1 LYANLATCA
10 SDESCQLKLAL
21 AKHTQIFK
29 YTSMSHLRE
38 IWELI
43 DQFIPSLQAPRKRH
57 RKATAWQK
65 WLQWWDIAS
74 YSEQSV
80 LYDNLKKIHQTTA
93 VIAQRLYFTT
103 NSLHT
108 YTRLNSARA
117 SQVDSILFRQ
127 QEALLNITEIALHVT
142 NSLFS
147 TQVTIAAYEHIHILL
162 NRIKDDIHLL
172 IQGSLPLYLIPKNEF
187 ERTLA
192 QIHANLSVQDVPLIL
207 PKRTYMDYISFHK
220 FLVTRSGDNL
230 ASPNL
235 IVTMELPLS
244 LTETPFQL
252 LKTYHFNLP
261 VDNQQQHTCYI
272 SNVVNYI
279 AYHPNSDYF
288 LEFDEFPNIEND
300 YYFLHR
306 NAIVLKH
313 KSQPTCTYALF

>member
-1 LYANLATCA
+1 VHTDETIQRLNFGMFYQVQKQFNLHLIMDSLFHSFQIPLPARITPQTMRVVATDLSNIVDSVDRPYLFDPRTQKYLYANLATCA

-162 NRIKDDIHLL
+162 NRIKNDIHLL
-172 IQGSLPLYLIPKNEF
+172 I
-187 ERTLA
+187 
-192 QIHANLSVQDVPLIL
+192 
-207 PKRTYMDYISFHK
+207 
-220 FLVTRSGDNL
+220 
-230 ASPNL
+230 
-235 IVTMELPLS
+235 
-244 LTETPFQL
+244 
-252 LKTYHFNLP
+252 
-261 VDNQQQHTCYI
+261 
-272 SNVVNYI
+272 
-279 AYHPNSDYF
+279 
-288 LEFDEFPNIEND
+288 
-300 YYFLHR
+300 
-306 NAIVLKH
+306 
-313 KSQPTCTYALF
+313 